1 MTSKLQAPRRTNSL
15 DAGVIA
21 FLICASSLVV
31 FRLDLSP
38 KNPSA
43 GVALIYA
50 PWTSASQTLV
60 QSVSAGARFVRF
72 GSFPF
77 IAVVI
82 PERPDYA
89 ERVTAWAVVDP
100 QVLAGCLGTTTNTSL
115 NQ

>member
-1 MTSKLQAPRRTNSL
+1 MTLALPARRRTNSF
-15 DAGVIA
+15 DVSVIA
-21 FLICASSLVV
+21 FLICASSLTV

-38 KNPSA
+38 KDPST

-100 QVLAGCLGTTTNTSL
+100 QVLAGCLGTATSTSVS
-115 NQ
+115 Q